1 MKVKDK
7 EKKNGKRI
15 TVRNEERKRNE
26 IFTESSKIQKLET
39 RWKCRCIKYMHV
51 KMRLNNSKENFIQ
64 TKTLK

>member
-1 MKVKDK
+1 MKVKYK

-39 RWKCRCIKYMHV
+39 RRKCRCINYKHF
-51 KMRLNNSKENFIQ
+51 KIRLN
-64 TKTLK
+64 